1 MIPASFEFHHVD
13 PVDEAVIELVRATA
27 NAVVVALDKW
37 TKWGP
42 SGLKEGQ
49 YASDLAADQ
58 VAHEVLDAAGV
69 GVLSEESGLI
79 RGDADVVVIV
89 DPLDGSTNAS
99 RHISWW
105 ATSICA
111 LDQHGLAASVVVD
124 LVHGTRYEAVR
135 GSGATR
141 DGTPIAPSECTELG
155 EAIVGISGLPPQ
167 SLGWSQFRSL
177 GAAALD
183 LCAVA
188 DGRLDGF
195 VDCSVDAHGI
205 WDYAGALLICQ
216 ESGATMVDAL
226 GRDLVHREH
235 AARRTPVCG
244 ASAELCQA
252 LVARRAAAFVE
263 A

>member
-1 MIPASFEFHHVD
+1 MIPASFESQQVEKVD
-13 PVDEAVIELVRATA
+13 DAVVELVRATA
-27 NAVVVALDKW
+27 DAVVGALDGW

-42 SGLKEGQ
+42 SGLKDGQ

-58 VAHEVLDAAGV
+58 AAHEVLDAAGV
-69 GVLSEESGLI
+69 GVLSEESGLL
-79 RGDADVVVIV
+79 RGDANVVVIV

-99 RHISWW
+99 RHLSWW

-111 LDQHGLAASVVVD
+111 VDQHGLAASVVVD
-124 LVHGTRYEAVR
+124 LVHDTRYEAVR
-135 GSGATR
+135 GRGATR
-141 DGTPIAPSECTELG
+141 NGTPIAPSACTELG
-155 EAIVGISGLPPQ
+155 EAIVGISGLPPKT
-167 SLGWSQFRSL
+167 LGWSQFRSL

-195 VDCSVDAHGI
+195 VDCSVDAHGV

-216 ESGATMVDAL
+216 ESGAAMVDAL

-244 ASAELCQA
+244 ATSELCRA
-252 LVARRAAAFVE
+252 LVARRADAFVE
-263 A
+263 S